1 MARYYLKN
9 FSLPDTWNLD
19 ETFTLRDLIEN
30 SQGQVGEI
38 GEYLYSDGTF
48 DREYKSNAIG
58 RVYYKTDT
66 KCKVVALQDVESS
79 TMIWGPQNQVNQLY
93 NTLDSNNSY
102 GYLKYKGSYQSSPQ
116 LTFNGITGSFGFGHD
131 TGKQATANIATKGS
145 SYPAG
150 YKCYNYGNIMW
161 EVGKPGDWYLPTIGE
176 LCLIYKAFGLMETS
190 DTNYLSGTGMNDM
203 TNGYWSSTEKG
214 SSTAYILDFGSGSI
228 SDYYKPNKNPYYAY
242 VRAVLEFNLQ

>member
-30 SQGQVGEI
+30 SQGQLGEI

-48 DREYKSNAIG
+48 GTGYKSNAIG

-79 TMIWGPQNQVNQLY
+79 TMIWGPQTKVNQAY
-93 NTLDSNNSY
+93 DTLDGSNY
-102 GYLKYKGSYQSSPQ
+102 AGYLPYNGNYKGIPHLS
-116 LTFNGITGSFGFGHD
+116 FNGITGSFGFGHD
-131 TGKQATANIATKGS
+131 TGKQATVNIAAKGS
-145 SYPAG
+145 GYPVG
-150 YKCYNYGNIMW
+150 YRCHNYGNSAW

-190 DTNYLSGTGMNDM
+190 DTDYLSGTGMNTM
-203 TNGYWSSTEKG
+203 KSNYYWSSTEQS
-214 SSTAYILDFGSGSI
+214 SSTAYSLHFSYGAIVNAIKNSN
-228 SDYYKPNKNPYYAY
+228 SDY
-242 VRAVLEFNLQ
+242 VRAVLEVNLQ

>member
-48 DREYKSNAIG
+48 GIEYKSNAIG
-58 RVYYKTDT
+58 RVYYKTGT
-66 KCKVVALQDVESS
+66 KCKVVALRDVESS
-79 TMIWGPQNQVNQLY
+79 SMIWGSQTLVNQAY
-93 NTLDSNNSY
+93 DTLDDSNSY
-102 GYLKYKGSYQSSPQ
+102 GYLKYNGSYQSSPK
-116 LTFNGITGSFGFGHD
+116 LLFNGISGSFGFSHD
-131 TGKQATANIATKGS
+131 TGKQATANIAAKGL

-150 YKCYNYGNIMW
+150 YKCHNYGNSTW
-161 EVGKPGDWYLPTIGE
+161 KVGKPGDWYLPTIGE
-176 LCLIYKAFGLMETS
+176 LCLIYKAFGLMEIS
-190 DTNYLSGTGMNDM
+190 DPDYLSGTGMDSM
-203 TNGYWSSTEKG
+203 KSGYYWSSTER
-214 SSTAYILDFGSGSI
+214 SSSYAYTLYFGNGTI
-228 SDYYKPNKNPYYAY
+228 HNAIKNINAY

>member
-30 SQGQVGEI
+30 SQGQFGEI

-48 DREYKSNAIG
+48 GAEYKSNAIG

-79 TMIWGPQNQVNQLY
+79 TMIWGSQTLVNQAY
-93 NTLDSNNSY
+93 DTLNGSNYY
-102 GYLKYKGSYQSSPQ
+102 GYLKYNGIYKGSPQ
-116 LTFNGITGSFGFGHD
+116 LSFNGISGSFGFGDD
-131 TGKQATANIATKGS
+131 TGKQATANIAAKGS

-150 YKCYNYGNIMW
+150 YKCHNYGNSAW

-190 DTNYLSGTGMNDM
+190 DTDYLSGTGMDSM
-203 TNGYWSSTEKG
+203 KSKWYWSSTER
-214 SSTAYILDFGSGSI
+214 SSSYAYILSFSNGNIDYSI
-228 SDYYKPNKNPYYAY
+228 KNYTYY